1 MKAILFFLLFTFSLQ
16 AFAQQAKLYAVKNE
30 KGVYIDH
37 KVQPKENW
45 YSVGRT
51 YAISP
56 KEIATFNGLSMDK
69 GLSIGQAL
77 KVPLNASNFIQTV
90 SSVGVPV
97 YHIVQPKE
105 GLLKVAS
112 TYGLS
117 LTGIKN
123 LNGLNA
129 DQVNIGD
136 QLVVGYIVT
145 TGQVIPSSTPTSVA
159 STTTATTTSNT
170 SNTATS
176 TNSTSTKTASSQTTV
191 TAPSVVNTTAQ
202 KAQPAVSTAVQ
213 KPVVVTE
220 KPKEETPKVAPK
232 AVEKVNQPKVQNTEV
247 KPAVAGSNNYFAT
260 GFNQQSKEGKEQ
272 KLENPVYGIFK
283 SSSGWQDGKYY
294 ILMNDVV
301 PGTIVKLTVNETG
314 KSVYTKVLGAV
325 PPGKESEGMA
335 LRLSNA
341 GAAAL
346 GMPEGEMRSLVV
358 VWYK

>member
-1 MKAILFFLLFTFSLQ
+1 MKAILFFLLFTFSMQ
-16 AFAQQAKLYAVKNE
+16 AYAQQPKLYAVKSE
-30 KGVYIDH
+30 KGIFIDH

-45 YSVGRT
+45 YSVGRM

-90 SSVGVPV
+90 SAVGVPV

-112 TYGLS
+112 TYGMS
-117 LTGIKN
+117 LAGIKN
-123 LNGLNA
+123 LNGLNT
-129 DQVNIGD
+129 DQVNIGY
-136 QLVVGYIVT
+136 QLVVGYIGT
-145 TGQVIPSSTPTSVA
+145 ASQTISSSTPANAA
-159 STTTATTTSNT
+159 STNTSITAATSNT
-170 SNTATS
+170 SNTTSLTTSAATKTTS
-176 TNSTSTKTASSQTTV
+176 TQTTV
-191 TAPSVVNTTAQ
+191 AAPPVVNTAAQ
-202 KAQPAVSTAVQ
+202 KTQPAVSTAVQ

-220 KPKEETPKVAPK
+220 KQKEEAPKPAPKV
-232 AVEKVNQPKVQNTEV
+232 VEKANQPKVQNTEV
-247 KPAVAGSNNYFAT
+247 KPTVAGSNNYFAT

-314 KSVYTKVLGAV
+314 KIIYAKVLGAV

-341 GAAAL
+341 AASSL
-346 GMPEGEMRSLVV
+346 GIETSGTLTL

>member
-1 MKAILFFLLFTFSLQ
+1 MKSILFFLLFTFSLC
-16 AFAQQAKLYAVKNE
+16 AHAQQPKLYASKNE
-30 KGVYIDH
+30 RGIYIEH

-56 KEIATFNGLSMDK
+56 KEIALFNDLNLDK
-69 GLSIGQAL
+69 GLSIGQML
-77 KVPLNASNFIQTV
+77 RVPLNSNNFSQNANNI
-90 SSVGVPV
+90 GVPV
-97 YHIVQPKE
+97 YYTVQPKE
-105 GLLKVAS
+105 GLFKVAS

-117 LTGIKN
+117 LAGIKN
-123 LNGLNA
+123 LNGLNT
-129 DQVNIGD
+129 DQVNIGS
-136 QLVVGYIVT
+136 QLVVGYIGT
-145 TGQVIPSSTPTSVA
+145 TSQVISSSTPTSVA
-159 STTTATTTSNT
+159 STTTATTASNT
-170 SNTATS
+170 SNTAST
-176 TNSTSTKTASSQTTV
+176 TNSTSTKTASSQTTLI
-191 TAPSVVNTTAQ
+191 TPSVVNTSTQ
-202 KAQPAVSTAVQ
+202 KTQPAVSTAVQ

-232 AVEKVNQPKVQNTEV
+232 AVEKGNQPKVQNTEV

-301 PGTIVKLTVNETG
+301 PGTIVKLTLNETG
-314 KSVYTKVLGAV
+314 KTVYAKVLGAV

-346 GMPEGEMRSLVV
+346 GMQEGSSASVVV
-358 VWYK
+358 VWFK

>member
-1 MKAILFFLLFTFSLQ
+1 MKVILFFLLFTFSLQ
-16 AFAQQAKLYAVKNE
+16 AFAQQVKLYAVKNE
-30 KGVYIDH
+30 KGIYIDH

-45 YSVGRT
+45 YSVGRA

-56 KEIATFNGLSMDK
+56 KDIAIFNGLSMDK
-69 GLSIGQAL
+69 GLSIGQSL
-77 KVPLNASNFIQTV
+77 KVPLNSSNFMQTV

-129 DQVNIGD
+129 DQVNIGY
-136 QLVVGYIVT
+136 QLVVGYI
-145 TGQVIPSSTPTSVA
+145 G
-159 STTTATTTSNT
+159 TTAPT
-170 SNTATS
+170 
-176 TNSTSTKTASSQTTV
+176 
-191 TAPSVVNTTAQ
+191 VVNTTAQ
-202 KAQPAVSTAVQ
+202 KTQPAVSTAVQ

-247 KPAVAGSNNYFAT
+247 KPAVAGSNNYFAA

-314 KSVYTKVLGAV
+314 KSVYAKVLGAV

-346 GMPEGEMRSLVV
+346 GMQEGASASVVV
-358 VWYK
+358 VWFK

>member
-1 MKAILFFLLFTFSLQ
+1 MKAILFFLLFTFSMQ
-16 AFAQQAKLYAVKNE
+16 VYAQQPKLYAVKSE
-30 KGVYIDH
+30 KGIFIDH

-45 YSVGRT
+45 YSVGRM

-69 GLSIGQAL
+69 GLSIGQAI
-77 KVPLNASNFIQTV
+77 KVPLKASNFIQTV
-90 SSVGVPV
+90 SAVGVPV
-97 YHIVQPKE
+97 YHAIQAKE

-112 TYGLS
+112 DYGLS
-117 LTGIKN
+117 LAGIKN
-123 LNGLNA
+123 LNGLNT
-129 DQVNIGD
+129 DQVNIGS
-136 QLVVGYIVT
+136 QLVVGYISAT
-145 TGQVIPSSTPTSVA
+145 SQVISPSSPTSA
-159 STTTATTTSNT
+159 PSTTTSPAAVTSNT
-170 SNTATS
+170 SNTSST

-191 TAPSVVNTTAQ
+191 TTAPVLNTTTQ
-202 KAQPAVSTAVQ
+202 KTQPAVSTAVQ
-213 KPVVVTE
+213 KTVVVTE
-220 KPKEETPKVAPK
+220 KPKEEAPKPAPK
-232 AVEKVNQPKVQNTEV
+232 AVEKANQPKVQQTEV
-247 KPAVAGSNNYFAT
+247 KPTVAGSNSYFAP

-272 KLENPVYGIFK
+272 KLDNPIYGIFK

-314 KSVYTKVLGAV
+314 KILYAKVLGAV

-341 GAAAL
+341 AASFL
-346 GMPEGEMRSLVV
+346 GIETSGTLSL

>member
-1 MKAILFFLLFTFSLQ
+1 MKAILFFLLLIFSLQ
-16 AFAQQAKLYAVKNE
+16 AIAQQPKLYAAKNE
-30 KGVYIDH
+30 RGIYIEH

-45 YSVGRT
+45 YSVGRM

-56 KEIATFNGLSMDK
+56 KEIAAFNGLSMDK

-77 KVPLNASNFIQTV
+77 KVPLIASNFIQTA
-90 SSVGVPV
+90 STVGLPV

-112 TYGLS
+112 TYELS
-117 LTGIKN
+117 LAGIKS
-123 LNGLNA
+123 LNGLTT
-129 DQVNIGD
+129 DQVNIGY
-136 QLVVGYIVT
+136 QLVVGYIGT
-145 TGQVIPSSTPTSVA
+145 TGQVISSSTPTSGA
-159 STTTATTTSNT
+159 STTTAATTSTT

-176 TNSTSTKTASSQTTV
+176 TNATSTKTGSSQTTV

-202 KAQPAVSTAVQ
+202 KTQPAVSTAVQ

-247 KPAVAGSNNYFAT
+247 KPTVAGSNNYFAT

-314 KSVYTKVLGAV
+314 KSVYAKVLGAV

-346 GMPEGEMRSLVV
+346 SMPEGEMRSLVV